1 MTSRFVHPVEG
12 DWNGALHL
20 GPGDLGQVLGV
31 EDEEV
36 ARPLGARSHHDGQQ
50 DSWGRISNVSHGRS
64 ERVSHRETAVR
75 VLLLSTVVLVDPVR
89 RLDKQGLGGV
99 RVWFLPHPGLLGFHV
114 QLADLND
121 E

>member
-36 ARPLGARSHHDGQQ
+36 SRPLGAGSHHDGQQ
-50 DSWGRISNVSHGRS
+50 NSWGRIVNVTRGRS
-64 ERVSHRETAVR
+64 EQVSHRETAVI
-75 VLLLSTVVLVDPVR
+75 VLPLSTVVLVDPVR
-89 RLDKQGLGGV
+89 RLDKQRLGGV
-99 RVWFLPHPGLLGFHV
+99 RVWFLPHPRLLSFHV
-114 QLADLND
+114 QLADLID